1 MLFFKKIRLLL
12 LLLMVG
18 YCTLFTSCSQ
28 KKNTFTSRTF
38 HNLSAHYNGLYWANV
53 SLEEGIVNI
62 EKAHVDDYSK
72 ILPVFKYA
80 DDKAA
85 KANYPQFD
93 RAIEKT
99 NKVIQYHSMLIK
111 GKEHNRWIDENYM
124 TLGKSHFYKR
134 DYYAAVMVFEYV
146 LKVFPNNPVKYE
158 AFLWLIRSYNQMN
171 SVIKTGPIL
180 DLLKHDK
187 KLPKRL
193 LDDYQAVLSDYY
205 LRTEQYKKAEEALL
219 RAIMVTRKKTV
230 RGRYLYILAQL
241 YEEEGNLKKA
251 TEYYSKSARL
261 HPSYEMEFSARLAK
275 ARTFHV
281 DKGADTKEL
290 KKELNKMLRDEKN
303 KEYLDQ
309 IYYALGDIAAREN
322 DIPAALGHFKSS
334 AQSSMANT
342 RQKGVSFLRIA
353 DIYFDRKEYKPAQA
367 YYDSTIVFLPK
378 DFKNYDQIKNKKES
392 LTEMIKNLNI
402 ILHEDSLQKVA
413 LMDTAKINKMIDGM
427 IAQLIKDEEKK
438 KLEEEAKAQILANN
452 PVQDQNNPWDN
463 SPNSGLWYFYNKTTA
478 SFGVS
483 EFFKKWGNRQS
494 EDNWRRS
501 NKEVIMVEQLT
512 DTTKSDT
519 SADGKIAD
527 NKTRNY
533 YLKNIPFTA
542 EKKIKSNEKIVDA
555 YYKLGGIYKEDL
567 QDNIKASETFVDL
580 LNRYPQNKYVLNLYY
595 QLYRIYLG
603 MNNEERANYYK
614 NKILNEYA
622 DSEYAKIIKNP
633 DYQKALRASKDE
645 IEKYYTET
653 YSTYHDGKHSEVIA
667 MVNKADSFYSS
678 SSLMPKFALLRAFS
692 IGKINGAASYEKAL
706 QGIIAKYPKDNAK
719 AKAQELLDHLKKLQ
733 APPVDTTALKDTVT
747 HKSPYTFK
755 DSAEHQCIIIFS
767 SNEVNIDDFKI
778 RVSNFNAE
786 YFRNSELNTNNLLLD
801 LERPLVSINS
811 FSTSS
816 KAKDYYDLINQD
828 SKVFLDISRK
838 NYHVFPISSENF
850 AIFYSNKNIE
860 EYKKFFEEHYLKS
873 KGE

>member
-1 MLFFKKIRLLL
+1 MIFLKKIQLLL
-12 LLLMVG
+12 VLLVAG
-18 YCTLFTSCSQ
+18 FCTLFSSCSQ

-111 GKEHNRWIDENYM
+111 GKEYNRWIDENYM

-134 DYYAAVMVFEYV
+134 DYYAAVTVFEFV
-146 LKVFPNNPVKYE
+146 LKVFPNNPAKYD
-158 AFLWLIRSYNQMN
+158 AFLWLVRAYNQMN

-187 KLPKRL
+187 KLPRRL

-219 RAIMVTRKKTV
+219 KAVLVTRKKTV

-251 TEYYSKSARL
+251 TEYYSKSAKL

-322 DIPAALGHFKSS
+322 DIPSALGYFKSS
-334 AQSSMANT
+334 AQNSMTNT

-353 DIYFDRKEYKPAQA
+353 DIYFDRKEYQPAQA
-367 YYDSTIVFLPK
+367 YYDSTIAFLPK

-402 ILHEDSLQKVA
+402 ILHEDSLQKIA
-413 LMDTAKINKMIDGM
+413 MMDTAGINKMIDEM
-427 IAQLIKDEEKK
+427 IAQQIKDEEKK
-438 KLEEEAKAQILANN
+438 KLEQETKVQTSANTSI
-452 PVQDQNNPWDN
+452 QNENNQWEN
-463 SPNSGLWYFYNKTTA
+463 TPNAGLWYFYNKTTA
-478 SFGVS
+478 GFGVS
-483 EFFKKWGNRQS
+483 EFFKKWGNRPS
-494 EDNWRRS
+494 EDNWRRR
-501 NKEVIMVEQLT
+501 NKEVIMAEQVT
-512 DTTKSDT
+512 DTAKSDT
-519 SADGKIAD
+519 SVEGKIAD

-533 YLKNIPFTA
+533 YLKNLPFTA
-542 EKKIKSNEKIVDA
+542 DKKIKSNAKIVDA
-555 YYKLGGIYKEDL
+555 YYNLGGIYKEDL
-567 QDNIKASETFVDL
+567 QDNIKAAETFIDL
-580 LNRYPQNKYVLNLYY
+580 LDRYPNNKYVLNLYY

-603 MNNEERANYYK
+603 LNNNERANYYK
-614 NKILNEYA
+614 NKILTEHP
-622 DSEYAKIIKNP
+622 DSEYAKIINNP

-653 YSTYHDGKHSEVIA
+653 YSSYYDGKYGEVIA
-667 MVNKADSFYSS
+667 MANKADSFYSS

-692 IGKINGAASYEKAL
+692 IGKTSGAASYEKAL
-706 QGIIAKYPKDNAK
+706 QGIIAKYPKDDAK

-733 APPVDTTALKDTVT
+733 TPPADTIALKDTVT
-747 HKSPYTFK
+747 YKSPYTFK
-755 DSAEHQCIIIFS
+755 DSTEHQCIIIFS
-767 SNEVNIDDFKI
+767 SNEVNIDDFKN
-778 RVSNFNAE
+778 RVSDFNAE
-786 YFRNSELNTNNLLLD
+786 YFRASALNVNNLLLD
-801 LERPLVSINS
+801 LEHPLVSINS
-811 FSTSS
+811 FFSSS
-816 KAKDYYDLINQD
+816 KAKDYYDLINQNRNIFSGVPHKD
-828 SKVFLDISRK
+828 
-838 NYHVFPISSENF
+838 YHVFPISLENF

-860 EYKKFFEEHYLKS
+860 EYKKFFQEHYLKS